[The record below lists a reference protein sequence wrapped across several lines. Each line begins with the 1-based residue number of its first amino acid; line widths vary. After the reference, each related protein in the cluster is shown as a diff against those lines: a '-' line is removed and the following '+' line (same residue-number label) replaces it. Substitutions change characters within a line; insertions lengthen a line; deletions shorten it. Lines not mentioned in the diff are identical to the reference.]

1 MAPTSRPWLFL
12 VIVASLLACGDIARA
27 QISDKEDTEVQLEAL
42 RLQISEIQA
51 GITKKQSEKGNL
63 QTRLAEAEKSIGKLE
78 QRLLSIEQEIARELP
93 RLAAL
98 EIERERLQADVVKEQ
113 TNMTSDFRTLWA
125 LREGGGLRILFGDQ
139 SPNEMALNLA
149 YFDRLLQQR
158 SDAVDRYE
166 ALLQRIQTNA
176 YALRTSQAE
185 LAQQRTALKAERMR
199 AAGLQKERRFAL
211 AAIEESLS
219 NDGVRMAQLERD
231 QAQLSDLLEQLQQ
244 RLSELDTPSSYTPFK
259 DAKGMM
265 VFPAQGRVSNRFGSS
280 RNSGDMLWRGWLI
293 PAPEGSNVLAVHQG
307 QVVYADWLRGQ
318 GLLIILDHGDGYFS
332 LYGQNRSLR
341 REVGD
346 WVKPSDV
353 IATVGASGGA
363 LEPAL
368 YFEIRSAGK
377 PVDPGLW
384 VKR

>member
-1 MAPTSRPWLFL
+1 MAPTPKRWLLL
-12 VIVASLLACGDIARA
+12 VIVASLLAWGAIARA
-27 QISDKEDTEVQLEAL
+27 QISEKEDTEVQLEAL
-42 RLQISEIQA
+42 RLQISAIQA
-51 GITKKQSEKGNL
+51 GITQKQSEKGNL

-78 QRLLSIEQEIARELP
+78 QGLLSIEQEIARELP

-98 EIERERLQADVVKEQ
+98 ESERERLQADVVKEQ

-125 LREGGGLRILFGDQ
+125 LREGGGLRILFSDQ

-176 YALRTSQAE
+176 DALRTSQAE
-185 LAQQRTALKAERMR
+185 LARQRTALEAERMR
-199 AAGLQKERRFAL
+199 AA
-211 AAIEESLS
+211 ESLS
-219 NDGVRMAQLERD
+219 NDRVRMAQLERD

-332 LYGQNRSLR
+332 LYGQNRSLQ